1 MLSDACP
8 ARMKLIAIK
17 CPMLQPPARLE
28 VMLADG
34 DYVTDISEILGIGK
48 LFNKYFTF
56 SI

>member
-17 CPMLQPPARLE
+17 CPMLQLPARLE